1 MKRASVPAAGAVASG
16 APFLAASLLGA
27 LLLGAPARRATAATT
42 PPDWR
47 TRAEATAFS
56 ETPREEETLAYLHRL
71 EKASPWIRVTS
82 FGTSGEGRDLTL
94 VVASKDRAF
103 DPASAARTGKAIV
116 LLQAGIHAGEIDG
129 KDAGMMLLRD
139 MAVTRERAALLDRAI
154 LLFMPIYNVDGH
166 ERFGPSNRINQN
178 GPKEMG
184 WRTTARNLNLNRD
197 YMKADAV
204 ETRAWL
210 RTFTSW
216 RPDLMIDAHVTDGAD
231 YRYDL
236 TYVIESGPSVPRPI
250 AAWVDASV
258 LGRAMPAF
266 DAKGHLSSP
275 YVFLKDDGDPAKGLT
290 GGVATPRFSTG
301 YANLQNRPGFLIET
315 HMLKDYRTR
324 VVATYDMVVALL
336 EEIHRDPEALRSA
349 VRQADAE
356 AARPGPLPLLFEATD
371 KARRIDFKGV
381 EYRREPSAVS
391 GGMMV
396 AYGSAPLDLG
406 LDRFDD
412 YKVTLAVE
420 KPLAYLVPPQWT
432 EAIEVLRL
440 HGVVTRRLAKPLTAT
455 CDGYRLSEPKWQ
467 EQPFEGRHPLTFK
480 TERLRGLS
488 RAFPA
493 GSVVVSLD
501 QRASA
506 VAVHLLEPQGPDSF
520 AAWGF
525 FDAIFEQ
532 KEFAEAYVMERVA
545 REMMDRDPTLRAE
558 FEKALAD
565 PAFAADPKRRL
576 DFFFRRSPWWDDRI
590 GLYPV
595 GLVTSP
601 DVLRSLNSD

>member
-1 MKRASVPAAGAVASG
+1 MKRALVLAAGALASG
-16 APFLAASLLGA
+16 APLLTATLLGA
-27 LLLGAPARRATAATT
+27 LVLGAEARRASAATS
-42 PPDWR
+42 PQDWR
-47 TRAEATAFS
+47 TRAEATAFA
-56 ETPREEETLAYLHRL
+56 ETPREAETLAYLRRL
-71 EKASPWIRVTS
+71 EKASPWIQVTS
-82 FGTSGEGRDLTL
+82 FGKSGEGRDLTL
-94 VVASKDRAF
+94 VIASKDRAF
-103 DPASAARTGKAIV
+103 DPAAAARSGKAIV

-139 MAVTRERAALLDRAI
+139 MAVTRERAALLDHAI

-166 ERFGPSNRINQN
+166 ERFGPYNRINQN
-178 GPKEMG
+178 GPQEAG

-210 RTFTSW
+210 RAFTSW
-216 RPDLMIDAHVTDGAD
+216 RPDLLIDAHVTDGTD

-236 TYVIESGPSVPRPI
+236 TYIIESGPSVPRPI
-250 AAWVDASV
+250 AAWVDAAV
-258 LGRAMPAF
+258 LGRAIPAF

-290 GGVATPRFSTG
+290 GSVATPRFSTG

-336 EEIHRDPEALRSA
+336 EEINRDPEALRSA
-349 VRQADAE
+349 VRQADAD

-371 KARRIDFKGV
+371 KARRIEFKGV
-381 EYRREPSAVS
+381 EYRREPSVVS

-396 AYGSAPLDLG
+396 AYGPAPLDLG

-412 YKVTLAVE
+412 FKVTLAVE

-440 HGVVTRRLAKPLTAT
+440 HGVATRRLTKPLTAT
-455 CDGYRLSEPKWQ
+455 VDGYRLSEPKWQ

-488 RAFPA
+488 REFPA
-493 GSVVVSLD
+493 GTVVVPLD
-501 QRASA
+501 QRTSA

-545 REMMDRDPTLRAE
+545 REMMDKDPALRAA

-565 PAFAADPKRRL
+565 PAFAADPKKRL

-601 DVLRSLNSD
+601 GILKDLQPD

>member
-1 MKRASVPAAGAVASG
+1 MRTAAALAS
-16 APFLAASLLGA
+16 GA
-27 LLLGAPARRATAATT
+27 LLLGAPALTAPA
-42 PPDWR
+42 PDAQNDWR
-47 TRAEATAFS
+47 TPAEVTAFA
-56 ETPREEETLAYLHRL
+56 ETPRHEATLAYLRRL
-71 EKASPWIRVTS
+71 ERASSWIRVTS
-82 FGTSGEGRDLTL
+82 FGKSGEGRDLTL
-94 VVASKDRAF
+94 AIASRDRAF
-103 DPASAARTGKAIV
+103 HPAAAARTGKAIV

-129 KDAGMMLLRD
+129 KDAGLMLLRD
-139 MAVTRERAALLDRAI
+139 MAVSRERAALLDKVI

-166 ERFGPSNRINQN
+166 ERFSPHNRINQN

-184 WRTTARNLNLNRD
+184 WRVTARNLNLNRD

-210 RTFTSW
+210 GAFTSW
-216 RPDLMIDAHVTDGAD
+216 WPDLLIDSHVTDGAD

-250 AAWVDASV
+250 AAWVESTVERRV
-258 LGRAMPAF
+258 LPAF
-266 DAKGHLSSP
+266 DSKDHLSSP
-275 YVFLKDDGDPAKGLT
+275 YVFLRDDSDPAKGLA
-290 GGVATPRFSTG
+290 GSVATPRFSTG

-315 HMLKDYRTR
+315 HMLKEYRTR
-324 VVATYDMVVALL
+324 VAATYDILVALM
-336 EEIHRDPEALRSA
+336 EEINRDPEALRSA
-349 VRQADAE
+349 VRRADAE
-356 AARPGPLPLLFEATD
+356 AARPGPLPLLFESTD
-371 KARRIDFKGV
+371 KARPAPFKGV

-391 GGMMV
+391 GGMMIS
-396 AYGSAPLDLG
+396 YGSASLDLT

-412 YKVTLAVE
+412 FKVTLAVE
-420 KPLAYLVPPQWT
+420 KPLAYVVPPQWT

-440 HGVVTRRLAKPLTAT
+440 HGLATRRLSKALEGPV
-455 CDGYRLSEPKWQ
+455 DGYRLTEPNWQ
-467 EQPFEGRHPLTFK
+467 ERPYEGRHPVTFK
-480 TERLRGLS
+480 TGRLRDFARS
-488 RAFPA
+488 FPA
-493 GSVVVSLD
+493 GSIVVPLD

-532 KEFAEAYVMERVA
+532 KEFAEAYVMEKVA
-545 REMMDRDPTLRAE
+545 REMMEEDPALRAE

-576 DFFFRRSPWWDDRI
+576 DFFYRRSPHWDDGI

-595 GLVTSP
+595 GLITSP
-601 DVLRSLNSD
+601 AVMNRVRTD

>member
-1 MKRASVPAAGAVASG
+1 
-16 APFLAASLLGA
+16 
-27 LLLGAPARRATAATT
+27 
-42 PPDWR
+42 
-47 TRAEATAFS
+47 
-56 ETPREEETLAYLHRL
+56 
-71 EKASPWIRVTS
+71 VTS

-103 DPASAARTGKAIV
+103 DAASAARTGKAIV

-166 ERFGPSNRINQN
+166 ERFGPYNRINQN
-178 GPKEMG
+178 GPKETG

-216 RPDLMIDAHVTDGAD
+216 RPDLLIDAHVTDGTD

-236 TYVIESGPSVPRPI
+236 TYIIESGPSVPRPI
-250 AAWVDASV
+250 TAWVDAAV

-275 YVFLKDDGDPAKGLT
+275 YVFLKDDGDPSKGLA

-324 VVATYDMVVALL
+324 VLATYDMVVALL
-336 EEIHRDPEALRSA
+336 EEINRDPEALRSA

-356 AARPGPLPLLFEATD
+356 AARPGTLPLLFQATD
-371 KARRIDFKGV
+371 TARRIDFKGV

-396 AYGSAPLDLG
+396 SYGSAPLDLG

-412 YKVTLAVE
+412 NKVTLAVE

-432 EAIEVLRL
+432 EAIEVLRV
-440 HGVVTRRLAKPLTAT
+440 HGVMTRRLEKPLTAT
-455 CDGYRLSEPKWQ
+455 VDGYRLSEPKWQ
-467 EQPFEGRHPLTFK
+467 EQPFEGRHPLSFK

-493 GSVVVSLD
+493 GSVVVPLD

-545 REMMDRDPTLRAE
+545 REMMDKDSALRSA

-565 PAFAADPKRRL
+565 PAFAADPKKRL
-576 DFFFRRSPWWDDRI
+576 DFFFRRSPWWDDQI

-601 DVLRSLNSD
+601 GILKDLKSD